1 MSPNT
6 LVRRGVETHRSPRLT
21 TVTES
26 QKAKLVVKVA
36 RTAMKQM
43 GQTAAL
49 QACFNESFDK
59 DSLMAELIEDVWY
72 TRMMV
77 NVKKVKKSNQ
87 SHKK

>member
-6 LVRRGVETHRSPRLT
+6 LVRSGVETCRSPRLT
-21 TVTES
+21 LVTES
-26 QKAKLVVKVA
+26 QKAKLA
-36 RTAMKQM
+36 REIAHRALKKM

-59 DSLMAELIEDVWY
+59 DSFMAGLIQDARY

-77 NVKKVKKSNQ
+77 KKKKE
-87 SHKK
+87 K